1 MKKLRVKLENCYG
14 IPKFD
19 YEFDFENKN
28 AYVIYASNGLM
39 KTSITKTFDAI
50 CNGESPVEEIF
61 GRTPSFSITDESG
74 NPITNENTLVVKSYD
89 ESYSSKNL
97 SALIMKEH
105 LKIDYD
111 RITKSIL
118 EEKERFI
125 QKMDY
130 KFNKGTSFESEF
142 NSTYNCENMLDKL
155 EKIMDSGIGKI
166 YPLDF
171 TTINYADVFNDKVKA
186 FIDKNFKELVEYK
199 NEYEELVNNCK
210 YFKQGTFSQYNA
222 NNVYSSLDE
231 NGYFNAG
238 HTLVLND
245 NSQIVSADEFNAL
258 IESEKQKVFSDPKLL
273 KKFEKIDK
281 SLSKNAQLRV
291 FRNIIENHLEL
302 VSELVPFDSFK
313 KKCWN
318 SILNSHMS
326 DINLLISEY
335 KKAKYD
341 IKKIQ
346 DEANKQSD
354 DWKYVIDIFSKRF
367 KVPFTVSIGN
377 QEDVILRNEV
387 PSFVFKYKDDITNDE
402 AIVDRSKLNDLLSG
416 GERRALYLMNIVFE
430 LEALKKEN
438 KKALVICDD
447 IAESFDYKNKHAI
460 IEYLYENYNSDNF
473 KFLILTHNFDFFRTI
488 SSRLLS
494 TDRHYSLMA
503 YLDANHNEIKL
514 RQGMYLNSVFNYWHK
529 NIRNNDSITL
539 AVIPFIRNIIEYTKS
554 TGDPDYLTLTNLLH
568 YKPFSDTPTSD
579 ITFADL
585 STIVKKTWNDVE
597 ILDYKTPTDKVFNLL
612 IDTAK
617 DLTSNKTDDLFTL
630 EDKIVVSMA
639 IRLIGEKILIEKL
652 IDAGV
657 MEDDIK
663 NINKNQTGILV
674 DMYKNHYGRDDDM
687 IQIIQPVLLFTSE
700 NIHINSFMYEPLIDT
715 SPNELKMTFGTLIL
729 GFEE

>member
-155 EKIMDSGIGKI
+155 EEIMDSGIGKI

-199 NEYEELVNNCK
+199 NEYEDLVNNCK
-210 YFKQGTFSQYNA
+210 YFKQGVFSQYNA

-281 SLSKNAQLRV
+281 NLSKNAQLRV

-302 VSELVPFDSFK
+302 VSELVSFDSFK

-318 SILNSHMS
+318 SILNTHIS
-326 DINLLISEY
+326 DIRLLVDEY
-335 KKAKYD
+335 KKAKCD

-460 IEYLYENYNSDNF
+460 IEYLYENYDSDNF

-494 TDRHYSLMA
+494 TDRNYSLVA
-503 YLDANHNEIKL
+503 YLDANHNKIKL

-715 SPNELKMTFGTLIL
+715 SPNELKKTFGTLIL